1 MKRYFLVV
9 VVCLLTSF
17 AASQHEHISAEGAQQ
32 KPAQSQSE
40 DGMDHGMHAMSS
52 RHMDMGP
59 HMKMTEMRPV
69 RPGDQQ
75 RADEIVQAA
84 KGVMQRYADYHDAL
98 ADGFR
103 IFLPNMK
110 QKMYHFTNAGYAMEA
125 AFRLNPDHPTSLLYE
140 KTNDG
145 GYRLIGVMYT
155 APARVNADE
164 LDTRVPLSIAR
175 WHEHVNFCAAPRG
188 RESEYFGPKAKFGLL
203 GSITTEQECTAAGG
217 RFRPQIFGWMVHV
230 YPNEKTQDAIWSV
243 EKQMEHHHG
252 GD

>member
-1 MKRYFLVV
+1 MWGKPMKRCFLIVV
-9 VVCLLTSF
+9 ACLLTSF
-17 AASQHEHISAEGAQQ
+17 AAAQD
-32 KPAQSQSE
+32 KPAAQSQSE
-40 DGMDHGMHAMSS
+40 DGMDHAMHAMSS

-59 HMKMTEMRPV
+59 HMKMTEMRPL
-69 RPGDQQ
+69 RSGDRQ
-75 RADEIVQAA
+75 RADEIVLAA
-84 KGVMQRYADYHDAL
+84 KGVMQRYADYHEAL

-110 QKMYHFTNAGYAMEA
+110 QKMYHFTNGGYAMEA

-140 KTNDG
+140 KSNDG
-145 GYRLIGVMYT
+145 GYKLIGVMYT

-164 LDTRVPLSIAR
+164 LDARVPQSIAR
-175 WHEHVNFCAAPRG
+175 WHQHVNFCAAPRG

-243 EKQMEHHHG
+243 ERQMEHRHG
-252 GD
+252 GQ

>member
-1 MKRYFLVV
+1 MSRCLLLLL
-9 VVCLLTSF
+9 LLTSF
-17 AASQHEHISAEGAQQ
+17 AAAQHERMSAAPD
-32 KPAQSQSE
+32 KTAAQSPSD
-40 DGMDHGMHAMSS
+40 DGMDHAMGAMQH

-59 HMKMTEMRPV
+59 HMKMTEMRAA

-75 RADEIVQAA
+75 RAGEIVQAA
-84 KGVMQRYADYHDAL
+84 KGIMQRYADYHDAL

-103 IFLPNMK
+103 IFMPNLK
-110 QKMYHFTNAGYAMEA
+110 QKMYHFTNGWYAMEA

-140 KTNDG
+140 KTADG
-145 GYRLIGVMYT
+145 GYKLIGVMYT
-155 APARVNADE
+155 APAKTTMDE
-164 LDTRVPLSIAR
+164 LDARIPLSIAR

-217 RFRPQIFGWMVHV
+217 KFRPQIFGWMVHV
-230 YPNEKTQDAIWSV
+230 YPNEKTQEAVWSV

-252 GD
+252 D